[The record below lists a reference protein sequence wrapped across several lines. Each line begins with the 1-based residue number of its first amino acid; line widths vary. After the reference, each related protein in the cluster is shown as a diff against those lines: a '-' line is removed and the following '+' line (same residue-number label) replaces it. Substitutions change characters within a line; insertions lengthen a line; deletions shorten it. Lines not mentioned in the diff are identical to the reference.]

1 MLYLERDRPNLEHT
15 RTYAQKCI
23 HTDYEGEGGT
33 VKKPISYWA
42 FVGKRCVEALCIAK
56 DAGFKRIELEMDGTG
71 DLTPKTTPPQLA
83 ELKSAAEEIGIQCC
97 RRPRPLLEAFLSLR
111 RRGRAQARAR
121 HRRGSTAPRR
131 WTRTPSTGRPR
142 QRLRGLRAGPADGA
156 AATWLTGRRWK
167 RCAPPSPRE

>member
-1 MLYLERDRPNLEHT
+1 MLYLERERPNLEHT
-15 RTYAQKCI
+15 RTYTQKCI

-97 RRPRPLLEAFLSLR
+97 RDLDLYWKHSFPSDDVDERKRAHATAVAQPRQGDGHGHPLLVVP
-111 RRGRAQARAR
+111 
-121 HRRGSTAPRR
+121 GSVSVDFVPD
-131 WTRTPSTGRPR
+131 
-142 QRLRGLRAGPADGA
+142 RLMVPPQRGLRAGV
-156 AATWLTGRRWK
+156 GRDAR
-167 RCAPPSPRE
+167 PSPRE

>member
-1 MLYLERDRPNLEHT
+1 MLYLERERPNLEHT
-15 RTYAQKCI
+15 RTYTQKCI

-97 RRPRPLLEAFLSLR
+97 RDLDLYWKHSFPSDDVDE
-111 RRGRAQARAR
+111 
-121 HRRGSTAPRR
+121 
-131 WTRTPSTGRPR
+131 RTPPPWPNRAKAMDTDTLYWSSPAASPWTSCRTG
-142 QRLRGLRAGPADGA
+142 
-156 AATWLTGRRWK
+156 
-167 RCAPPSPRE
+167 